1 MLMGMMPKKSLKNMS
16 NPWSNDQLE
25 AWKIHAIEVR
35 LGLSEPDHIELS
47 LAVKSKEIPLLGPFL
62 NRSPQGEIS
71 GKSVAIQDESADE
84 AIFWP
89 SLSIRDRNRRQP
101 IRRTADEALMKAA
114 EEQFPSVVFF
124 TAGLEAAGVPSWEI
138 AEEITNAIHQA
149 AQQETFVKEVVVIA
163 GTDVQISSFQYT
175 LNNTRLL
182 FSKE

>member
-1 MLMGMMPKKSLKNMS
+1 
-16 NPWSNDQLE
+16 LE

-35 LGLSEPDHIELS
+35 LGLSEPEDIES
-47 LAVKSKEIPLLGPFL
+47 GLAVKSKEIPLLGPFL

-149 AQQETFVKEVVVIA
+149 AQQETSVKEVVVIA

-182 FSKE
+182 FSEE